1 MKRLGWKKEN
11 TDQIIP
17 YRYMIRSY
25 KNDEYICGVDNNNV
39 KLTGFNNNND
49 LTKRATKTNTG
60 QITEYPFKIEETLDI
75 ASTHGQWYQ
84 LNMEDPEVTVWYCLF
99 DNQYAVPCAWADT
112 DSNGKG
118 TGATYGTSPN
128 DAANNY
134 YIYSKGNVF
143 YSGVGHSTVTGDMEA
158 KLFINT
164 MIAAYR
170 TTYEPPMVE
179 ILNDEAELLT
189 DESGNEGDPN
199 LVYKMNWMKE
209 YENNIAGTKEKIR
222 FSPVELNTVK
232 TKLTCSIQYADGSY
246 VDKIY
251 KKDGTEIS
259 GKETEQGSGKYVFE
273 NLKNMGEYYFIYD
286 TTDGKKGWEGNVVF
300 EIYNNKSKN
309 PDGTPRKGKTTV
321 KMESQNLFLLD

>member
-1 MKRLGWKKEN
+1 
-11 TDQIIP
+11 
-17 YRYMIRSY
+17 
-25 KNDEYICGVDNNNV
+25 
-39 KLTGFNNNND
+39 
-49 LTKRATKTNTG
+49 
-60 QITEYPFKIEETLDI
+60 
-75 ASTHGQWYQ
+75 
-84 LNMEDPEVTVWYCLF
+84 
-99 DNQYAVPCAWADT
+99 
-112 DSNGKG
+112 
-118 TGATYGTSPN
+118 
-128 DAANNY
+128 
-134 YIYSKGNVF
+134 
-143 YSGVGHSTVTGDMEA
+143 MEA

-251 KKDGTEIS
+251 KKDGTEIL

-286 TTDGKKGWEGNVVF
+286 TTDGKKGREGNVVF